1 VRIRVRYSKTG
12 KVRYVSAIDLGRI
25 WERALRRADLPIA
38 YSEGFSPHPKVSFPD
53 ALPLG
58 YGSYAEYAEL
68 TFAGPIAI
76 EPAIRSLNAA
86 FPAGIA
92 VRAAVEVQEGD
103 PRLAKWLRASLWE
116 LVYPAEAA
124 PALAAAVP
132 VLRDADTIPVARER
146 KGEFTETDLRPALH
160 KIHQSSQTFDDA
172 EGSRACVRVVFNHT
186 ANVAS
191 EETRRTAIA
200 ESPPASG
207 MLVTVGTERTQI
219 AVLEERTL
227 VEHYVTRKS
236 DVSYVG
242 NIYKGRV
249 QNVLPGMEAAFVD
262 IGKGRNGVLYAGEVN
277 YDEADLDGGLPR
289 IEQTLKPGQTVL
301 VQVTKDPMG
310 TKGARLTQHL
320 SIAGRYCVLAPG
332 EDMLGI
338 SRKLPDD
345 ERDRLRASSRTS
357 SPRASASS
365 SAPPRRAPPRA
376 ARGGRR
382 PPDQRWEQVEERAEK
397 AKPLE
402 PVYEPSPT
410 SSCGSSATSS
420 APEYTELIIDDA
432 GAGRAGP

>member
-186 ANVAS
+186 EPPMRPS
-191 EETRRTAIA
+191 EMHQALRSAAGAHADAPLPELAHATRLA
-200 ESPPASG
+200 
-207 MLVTVGTERTQI
+207 Q
-219 AVLEERTL
+219 
-227 VEHYVTRKS
+227 
-236 DVSYVG
+236 
-242 NIYKGRV
+242 
-249 QNVLPGMEAAFVD
+249 
-262 IGKGRNGVLYAGEVN
+262 GE
-277 YDEADLDGGLPR
+277 
-289 IEQTLKPGQTVL
+289 
-301 VQVTKDPMG
+301 
-310 TKGARLTQHL
+310 
-320 SIAGRYCVLAPG
+320 
-332 EDMLGI
+332 
-338 SRKLPDD
+338 
-345 ERDRLRASSRTS
+345 
-357 SPRASASS
+357 
-365 SAPPRRAPPRA
+365 
-376 ARGGRR
+376 
-382 PPDQRWEQVEERAEK
+382 
-397 AKPLE
+397 
-402 PVYEPSPT
+402 PT
-410 SSCGSSATSS
+410 SDGLAEALSGDLYTPLQPHTIEEGEHDR
-420 APEYTELIIDDA
+420 PEHT
-432 GAGRAGP
+432 